1 MTTPAAGHHA
11 DATPEEAWAGWLP
24 DQDWPAWSPD
34 PAWRRVAVCAAHP
47 DDEVLGVGGTLA
59 LLVGAGV
66 QVQLVAV
73 TDGDASHP
81 GSTVLGPA
89 ELAAAR
95 VEESRHAL
103 AALGAGAATTTRL
116 GLPDGRVAEH
126 EDELTAVLTAAL
138 GGVDAVLTTWT
149 GDGHPDHEA
158 VGRAAVAAGARL
170 GLPVWQY
177 PVWTWHW
184 ATPGDPRVPWDRA
197 RRVAL
202 PPSVQDAKRAA
213 ISCFR
218 TQVAPLGP
226 DPADAVVLPPEFLA
240 HSARPTEVL
249 WT

>member
-1 MTTPAAGHHA
+1 MSAPAAGHTP
-11 DATPEEAWAGWLP
+11 DATPEEDWAGWLP
-24 DQDWPAWSPD
+24 GQDWPAWVPD
-34 PAWRRVAVCAAHP
+34 PTWRRVAVCAAHP

-59 LLVGAGV
+59 LLSGAGV
-66 QVQLVAV
+66 EVELVAV

-81 GSTVLGPA
+81 GSTVLSPA
-89 ELAAAR
+89 QLAVAR
-95 VEESRHAL
+95 VAESGHAL
-103 AALGAGAATTTRL
+103 RALCAGSTRTTRL

-126 EDELTAVLTAAL
+126 EAGLGVALAAAFA
-138 GGVDAVLTTWT
+138 GVDAVLTTWS

-158 VGRAAVAAGARL
+158 VGRAAVAAGARA
-170 GLPVWQY
+170 GVPVWQY

-184 ATPGDPRVPWDRA
+184 AVPGDPRVPWERA
-197 RRVAL
+197 HRVDL
-202 PPSVQDAKRAA
+202 PPSVQDAKAAA
-213 ISCFR
+213 IACFR